1 MIMQRLLTFEEAGMS
16 PFAYKEYVMTHANS
30 ELEKA
35 YALSSMFKALELIR
49 RRLIKTHSV
58 DNLNICV
65 IVGDSLL

>member
-49 RRLIKTHSV
+49 RRLIKVQRRSFKHMCYSR
-58 DNLNICV
+58 
-65 IVGDSLL
+65 